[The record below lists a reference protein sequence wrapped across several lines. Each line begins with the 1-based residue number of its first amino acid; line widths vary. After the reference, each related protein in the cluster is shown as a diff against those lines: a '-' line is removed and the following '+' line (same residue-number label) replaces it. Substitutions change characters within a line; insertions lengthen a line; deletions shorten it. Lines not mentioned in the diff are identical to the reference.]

1 VAEFHHVSI
10 MLPQVVAALAPAP
23 GKVFVDGT
31 LGGGGHTSALLAAG
45 AQVLGI
51 DRDDD
56 ALAAAGK
63 RLAEF
68 GDRFRAVKGNFK
80 DMPRLAERPVDGIL
94 LDLGVSSWQLDA
106 PERGFSY
113 MNDAPLDMRM
123 DQKAS
128 LSAYRVVN
136 EYPEDRLKEILFR
149 YGEEKFSPR
158 IARAI
163 AESRQSAPIATT
175 GQLSEIITR
184 AIPAAARRTGPHP
197 AKRSFQAIRIE
208 VNAELDGLSA
218 AVEEMAELLKPGG
231 HLAVIT
237 FHSLE
242 DRAVK
247 QAMAHL
253 ENPCTCGPKA
263 PICVCGKV
271 PLGRRNPH
279 KAIEPDEEEIN
290 ANPRA
295 RSAKLRV
302 FERF

>member
-1 VAEFHHVSI
+1 
-10 MLPQVVAALAPAP
+10 MLPQVVAALQPAP
-23 GKVFVDGT
+23 GRVFADGT
-31 LGGGGHTSALLAAG
+31 LGGGGHTQALLDAG
-45 AQVLGI
+45 ARVFGI

-56 ALAAAGK
+56 ALAAAGA
-63 RLAEF
+63 RLAGF

-80 DMPRLAERPVDGIL
+80 DMPSLVPGPLDGIL
-94 LDLGVSSWQLDA
+94 LDLGVSSWQLDS

-123 DQKAS
+123 DQSDS
-128 LSAYRVVN
+128 LSAFRVVN
-136 EYPEDRLKEILFR
+136 EYPEDRLRDILFR

-163 AESRQSAPIATT
+163 VENRQAAPIATT
-175 GQLSEIITR
+175 GQLSQIITR

-208 VNAELDGLSA
+208 VNGELDGLSET
-218 AVEEMAELLKPGG
+218 VEALIGLLKPGG

-247 QAMAHL
+247 QAMAHM
-253 ENPCTCGPKA
+253 ENPCTCGPRA

-271 PLGRRNPH
+271 PLGRRSPH
-279 KAIEPDEEEIN
+279 KAIEPDDEELS
-290 ANPRA
+290 ANPRS